1 VENGDERFWKEK
13 FHAANGKAQHA
24 LMNYTI
30 FFLFEEWVGE
40 KYFLFFPLIFEE
52 WMGEKDF
59 LFFPLIFEEWVG
71 EKDFLLFPLIPHD
84 VPNGNTSV
92 LSHMVCPKFNSHVYK
107 LQRWNVG
114 ASTFVSILQVG
125 VQKRCFNWGMPNV
138 PKKLADGP
146 INMAP
151 LKKKMKKS
159 CECTHELYN

>member
-1 VENGDERFWKEK
+1 
-13 FHAANGKAQHA
+13 
-24 LMNYTI
+24 MNCTI

-40 KYFLFFPLIFEE
+40 KDFLFFPLEE
-52 WMGEKDF
+52 WAGEKDF
-59 LFFPLIFEEWVG
+59 LFFPLIP
-71 EKDFLLFPLIPHD
+71 KYIPHD

-107 LQRWNVG
+107 LQRWNLG